1 MKYKNLLIEG
11 NTTDLLVEDSDAS
24 HDISCKFCNIYN
36 ASAVRAIPDTILYES
51 KYFFVIPALGSL
63 VKNYIM
69 VISKRHIHSMCYLK
83 DSEKKELLFI
93 LNQFRTMLKEQYGF
107 YPIIFEHGAS
117 SIDTNRSAC
126 CVLHAHLHIVPYT
139 IIRQS
144 EMLETL
150 NLAPLNDFSEFFTS
164 GYDNPYI
171 FFMDNQ
177 GGLYFKNCKKDV
189 VPSQIIRKWIAADMG
204 CSDAWDWRD
213 KQFLDNISDTV
224 ADLKPLIKKSIN
236 NVDYRLKYVYYCR
249 AMDGLDTVAI
259 EKEYNYV
266 QQRLLEQ
273 GRVLVNPYVKSEH
286 RRLKFNKINSELIV
300 TENLRGMSK
309 ADCVIVNL
317 SMKGH
322 TYVGCIAEMV
332 YAKEKGCYVIVI
344 SGDTGVEKHF
354 YTIYHADK
362 IVRNL
367 DELFDSS
374 DWRKRN

>member
-1 MKYKNLLIEG
+1 MKHKNLLTEE
-11 NTTDLLVEDSDAS
+11 NPTDLLVEGGNVS
-24 HDISCKFCNIYN
+24 HDSSCKFCNIYSD
-36 ASAVRAIPDTILYES
+36 SAVRAISDTILYES
-51 KYFFVIPALGSL
+51 EYFFVIPALGSL
-63 VKNYIM
+63 VRNYIM
-69 VISKRHIHSMCYLK
+69 VISKRHIYSMCYLNS
-83 DSEKKELLFI
+83 SEKKELLFL
-93 LNQFRTMLKEQYGF
+93 LNQFRTMFKEKYGF

-117 SIDTNRSAC
+117 SVDTNRSAC

-139 IIRQS
+139 INRQS

-150 NLAPLNDFSEFFTS
+150 NLSPLNDFSEFFTF

-177 GGLYFKNCKKDV
+177 GGLHFKNCKEDV

-204 CSDAWDWRD
+204 RSDAWDWRSE
-213 KQFLDNISDTV
+213 QFLDNISGTV

-236 NVDYRLKYVYYCR
+236 NVDHRLKYVYYCR

-259 EKEYNYV
+259 EEEYNYV
-266 QQRLLEQ
+266 QQRLSKQ
-273 GRVLVNPYVKSEH
+273 GRVLVNPYEKSEH
-286 RRLKFNKINSELIV
+286 KRLKLNKINSELIV
-300 TENLRGMSK
+300 AENLKGISI

-317 SMKGH
+317 SMKRH

-344 SGDTGVEKHF
+344 AGDTGVERHF

-362 IVRNL
+362 IVDNL
-367 DELFDSS
+367 DELLDLS
-374 DWRKRN
+374 DWRKNN